1 MEAINNMNRNT
12 NSNKPKNNNLDN
24 LPKNTEEFDANVLVE
39 LQKRKQLHYHI
50 YIVRN
55 HYQKLLPNF
64 IKPKNTFASAK
75 FRDKF
80 NTTTPKHEKEMRRKQ
95 CIDKKK
101 REIHILDKTRRNC
114 LVELEGYEQ
123 AIQNIINSLYFN
135 NEQQQIPSQNIPD
148 LKYELY
154 HSVRYIT
161 QFLYHSVF
169 ISVCSYY

>member
-1 MEAINNMNRNT
+1 MRLQNLEINLTLQHLNM
-12 NSNKPKNNNLDN
+12 
-24 LPKNTEEFDANVLVE
+24 
-39 LQKRKQLHYHI
+39 
-50 YIVRN
+50 
-55 HYQKLLPNF
+55 
-64 IKPKNTFASAK
+64 
-75 FRDKF
+75 
-80 NTTTPKHEKEMRRKQ
+80 
-95 CIDKKK
+95 KKK
-101 REIHILDKTRRNC
+101 WDVNTVLTKRREIHILDETRRNC